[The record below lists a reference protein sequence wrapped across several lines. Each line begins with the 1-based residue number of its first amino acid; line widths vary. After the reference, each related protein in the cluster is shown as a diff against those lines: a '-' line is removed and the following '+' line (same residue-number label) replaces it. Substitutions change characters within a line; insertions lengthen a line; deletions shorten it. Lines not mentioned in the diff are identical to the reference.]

1 MGQEVARP
9 PWIAFLLGLVCPG
22 WGHLYVDRVPR
33 FLTAALAYLAVAI
46 TLAATSMLSEFS
58 GMVALLCAAAALVA
72 FSGIDAARLAP
83 GSAARRWRRWPAF
96 LAWWLAVACG
106 IALWASLREPVLGY
120 AIFRMQT
127 DTMAPAVIRKELVLV
142 DTRAF
147 RARRPVLGDMV
158 VVREPD
164 TRRRYLRRVTG
175 VDGTGALTLTTDRPG
190 DGAGPERVTTDALI
204 GRATYVLY
212 SRAPGRTGKPVS

>member
-1 MGQEVARP
+1 M
-9 PWIAFLLGLVCPG
+9 LGLVCPG
-22 WGHLYVDRVPR
+22 WGHLYVDHVPR
-33 FLTAALAYLAVAI
+33 FLVAALAYLAVAV

-58 GMVALLCAAAALVA
+58 GMVALLCAVAALVA
-72 FSGIDAARLAP
+72 FSSLDAARLAP
-83 GSAARRWRRWPAF
+83 RSAARRWRRWPVF
-96 LAWWLAVACG
+96 LTWWLAVACG
-106 IALWASLREPVLGY
+106 VAVWASLREPVLGY

-147 RARRPVLGDMV
+147 RERRPLLGDMV
-158 VVREPD
+158 IVREPE

-175 VDGTGALTLTTDRPG
+175 VDSDGALTLTTDRPDG
-190 DGAGPERVTTDALI
+190 GAGPERATTDALI

-212 SRAPGRTGKPVS
+212 SRAPGRTGKPIS